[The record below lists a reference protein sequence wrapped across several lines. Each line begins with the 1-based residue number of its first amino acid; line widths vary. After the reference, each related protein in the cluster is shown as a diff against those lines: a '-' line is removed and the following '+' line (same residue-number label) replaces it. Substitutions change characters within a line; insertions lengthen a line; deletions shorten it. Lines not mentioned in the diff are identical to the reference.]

1 MPHSFA
7 RVANRMGAR
16 YDFAHSMLRALPQR
30 SKRPRPGTI
39 ASGAGQC
46 GSGRERLGR
55 RQQSRTSQLIFNC
68 DYLVSFISQVMT
80 LLPGDVI
87 STGTPAGVGAM
98 KVGNVVEVEIE
109 HIGCLKN
116 TIAAPR

>member
-1 MPHSFA
+1 
-7 RVANRMGAR
+7 
-16 YDFAHSMLRALPQR
+16 MLRALPQR

-39 ASGAGQC
+39 ASGAGQR

-68 DYLVSFISQVMT
+68 EVSSVAQVVT

-87 STGTPAGVGAM
+87 SAGTPAVVGTM
-98 KVGNVVEVEIE
+98 KVGDVVEVEIE